1 MLNENGLNT
10 DNLIHTFKTD
20 MCSPEG
26 FGEVYVCFDE
36 KGLYVT
42 EFELPDID
50 LKKKSKKKKSKEPDE
65 LTPTLIKLESFPID
79 EIDEVFAE
87 QYLATGQLT
96 YSFNGEYYSLAYF
109 SIGLLEKA
117 DLFRKIFKAFKEGKD
132 YKQYILNANDRACI
146 K

>member
-1 MLNENGLNT
+1 MS
-10 DNLIHTFKTD
+10 
-20 MCSPEG
+20 SPEA

-36 KGLYVT
+36 KGLYIA
-42 EFELPDID
+42 EFNLPDID
-50 LKKKSKKKKSKEPDE
+50 LKKKGKKKKSKKPEE

-79 EIDEVFAE
+79 EIDEIFAE

-117 DLFRKIFKAFKEGKD
+117 DLFRKIFKAFKEG
-132 YKQYILNANDRACI
+132 DRLVFGVR
-146 K
+146 